1 MRLTVR
7 HVWFDG
13 ARLFVEI
20 SDGRILGTPI
30 RWYPRLASATPEER
44 RNWQICGAGEGV
56 HWPDVDE
63 DLSLE
68 GMLAGRAA
76 PGVKK

>member
-7 HVWFDG
+7 DVWFDDT
-13 ARLFVEI
+13 RLFVEM

-30 RWYPRLASATPEER
+30 RWYPRLANATPEER
-44 RNWQICGAGEGV
+44 SSWRLIAEGEGV

-76 PGVKK
+76 PGVQV

>member
-7 HVWFDG
+7 GVWFDDT
-13 ARLFVEI
+13 RLFVEI
-20 SDGRILGTPI
+20 SGGGFLGTPI
-30 RWYPRLASATPEER
+30 RWYPRLANATPEQR
-44 RNWQICGAGEGV
+44 ANWQPCGAGEGI

-76 PGVKK
+76 SGVTK

>member
-7 HVWFDG
+7 DVWFDET
-13 ARLFVEI
+13 RLFVEI
-20 SDGRILGTPI
+20 SDGRVLGTPI
-30 RWYPRLASATPEER
+30 RWYPRLASATPEQR
-44 RNWQICGAGEGV
+44 GNWRICGAGEGI

-76 PGVKK
+76 PGIQK

>member
-1 MRLTVR
+1 MIRT
-7 HVWFDG
+7 VWFDEVT
-13 ARLFVEI
+13 LFVAL
-20 SDGRILGTPI
+20 SDGRTVGTPI
-30 RWYPRLASATPEER
+30 RWYPRLAQASAAQR
-44 RNWQICGAGEGV
+44 QNWRLIAEGEGV

-76 PGVKK
+76 PGVQV